1 MSKPAH
7 RDTPLIEGPA
17 GALETLL
24 ERPEHGDDASVI
36 IVCHPHPAHGG
47 AMTNK
52 VAYTLARA
60 GVLAGLTALRFNFRG
75 VGASA
80 GSYDEGRGE
89 LEDVLAVVDWVRTEL
104 RPKRLVLGGFSFGS
118 AMVVFASHQRDCDQL
133 LLVAPPVGRILP
145 PDTRVPDALP
155 LTVVQG
161 GQDDLVDPEAVI
173 EWCNAQPPGVQ
184 VTLME
189 TADHFFHGHLPA
201 LRERLV
207 EALEQGVPE

>member
-7 RDTPLIEGPA
+7 RETPLIKGPA
-17 GALETLL
+17 GVLETLL
-24 ERPEHGDDASVI
+24 ERPESGKDESVI
-36 IVCHPHPAHGG
+36 VVCHPHPAHGG

-60 GVLAGLTALRFNFRG
+60 GVLAGLTTLRFNFRG
-75 VGASA
+75 VGESA

-89 LEDVLAVVDWVRTEL
+89 LDDVLAVIDWVRAEL
-104 RPKRLVLGGFSFGS
+104 RPTRLVLGGFSFGS
-118 AMVVFASHQRDCDQL
+118 AMVVFASHRRDCDQL
-133 LLVAPPVGRILP
+133 VLVAPPVGRILP
-145 PDTRVPDALP
+145 PDTLVPDALP

-201 LRERLV
+201 LREQLV
-207 EALEQGVPE
+207 EALEPGAA